1 MVNVVAFQIKS
12 TLQVLQSILKASGYT
27 RLAQIGEPKGAI
39 SERVAAALFNT
50 SAHVTR
56 LTLGGSPGTEE
67 SHLVTIRFYMN
78 MLDDPQEDIEFLLME
93 AVSNVS
99 EAILNDFDLGATV
112 RHVDVA
118 GINGQPL
125 AVTYGYLEQHGV
137 MYRVADLLVPLMV
150 DNPITLVV

>member
-1 MVNVVAFQIKS
+1 MAFQIRD
-12 TLQVLQSILKASGYT
+12 TLVNLQSHLKASGYT
-27 RLAQIGEPKGAI
+27 RLALIGEPKGAV
-39 SERVAAALFNT
+39 SERVAAAVFNT
-50 SAHVTR
+50 SATVNKVP
-56 LTLGGSPGTEE
+56 LGGSPGTEE
-67 SHLVTIRFYMN
+67 SHVVTVRFYMN
-78 MLDDPQEDIEFLLME
+78 MLDAPQEDIEFLLME
-93 AVSNVS
+93 AVSEVS
-99 EAILNDFDLGATV
+99 GIILGDFDLGGTV